1 MKNEKGFIFQ
11 LRKCYLLRVARLL
24 PVDFEEDDRVPDE
37 LEELEAEYEP
47 EDLEV
52 DTDVLE

>member
-1 MKNEKGFIFQ
+1 MGFIFQ
-11 LRKCYLLRVARLL
+11 LRKTLRVARLP

-52 DTDVLE
+52 DTDVLV